1 MITFSAVWYNTK
13 NCGSHSLSTKERG
26 LIVMKRIAALFVSA
40 LLLISTLFC
49 SGPAAH
55 ADGFVQNRMIVDNN
69 GGYINALSISPYFG
83 SLNDCSHIPFYY
95 ATATSELREGNILF
109 SAAYAI
115 DETVSRPWVEGVRGN
130 GSGESLTVWFSRAET
145 IDVLSLRL
153 GYARSADLYYYNSRP
168 KTVRF
173 EFSDGSWADYVFGD
187 RNQEQII
194 RLSRSV
200 ETTYVKMTILDV
212 YAGDCSD
219 TCIYLVKAYRLGQT
233 GSLRLSPFNDYRN
246 TYYQVPFYSATASSE
261 LREGDTI
268 FSAFYAIDETVSR
281 PWVEGVRGS
290 GSGESLTLWFNG
302 TKDVD
307 VLSLRLGYARSAEL
321 YYYNNR
327 PRTIRFEFS
336 DGRQADYVFG
346 DINQEQIIQ
355 LSETVRTNYVKLTIL
370 DVYPGDCSDTCIYLV
385 KAYCA

>member
-1 MITFSAVWYNTK
+1 
-13 NCGSHSLSTKERG
+13 
-26 LIVMKRIAALFVSA
+26 MKRTAALFVSA

-49 SGPAAH
+49 SGPAAY
-55 ADGFVQNRMIVDNN
+55 AGGFVQNQMIVANN
-69 GGYINALSISPYFG
+69 GGYTNSLSISPYFG

-95 ATATSELREGNILF
+95 ATATSELREGDILF

-115 DETVSRPWVEGVRGN
+115 DDTV
-130 GSGESLTVWFSRAET
+130 
-145 IDVLSLRL
+145 
-153 GYARSADLYYYNSRP
+153 
-168 KTVRF
+168 K
-173 EFSDGSWADYVFGD
+173 
-187 RNQEQII
+187 
-194 RLSRSV
+194 
-200 ETTYVKMTILDV
+200 
-212 YAGDCSD
+212 
-219 TCIYLVKAYRLGQT
+219 
-233 GSLRLSPFNDYRN
+233 
-246 TYYQVPFYSATASSE
+246 
-261 LREGDTI
+261 
-268 FSAFYAIDETVSR
+268 R

-336 DGRQADYVFG
+336 DGSQADYVFG

-370 DVYPGDCSDTCIYLV
+370 DVYPGDCSDTCVYLV